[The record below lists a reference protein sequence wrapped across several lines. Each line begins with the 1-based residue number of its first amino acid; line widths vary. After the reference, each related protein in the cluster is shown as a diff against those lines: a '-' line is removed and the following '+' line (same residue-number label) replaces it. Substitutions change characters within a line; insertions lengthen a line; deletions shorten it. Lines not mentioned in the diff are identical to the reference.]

1 MGAPGG
7 PGVATLH
14 RVYHMTDCTDL
25 SRYLWAYI
33 YYKLHLHKVTIQP
46 GRLYNQTLCGQ
57 KLKPLVPNIK
67 WSECFRLWMNAACG
81 RNYMD
86 VSLTDHNHDLQL
98 FSVLGTVHMNASSS
112 TFYHIALHFI
122 AVDNLFSPYEMQR
135 WAGPQ
140 QIPGSS
146 TAWCLF
152 IKLPSKNCPAASA
165 LSFHW
170 NKAPS
175 PHILTAAQLGKT
187 WFKYVA
193 MFTNMKLLLWFPQN
207 IFMFFY

>member
-1 MGAPGG
+1 
-7 PGVATLH
+7 
-14 RVYHMTDCTDL
+14 
-25 SRYLWAYI
+25 
-33 YYKLHLHKVTIQP
+33 
-46 GRLYNQTLCGQ
+46 
-57 KLKPLVPNIK
+57 
-67 WSECFRLWMNAACG
+67 MNAGCG

-112 TFYHIALHFI
+112 TWKPFDSFYHIALHFI

-135 WAGPQ
+135 WAGPPQ

-187 WFKYVA
+187 WFKYFAV
-193 MFTNMKLLLWFPQN
+193 FTNMKLHSLISPEHFHVFLLIEFLW
-207 IFMFFY
+207 IL